1 MNYWTFTVTSHKSDG
16 REFTAEEVLKQ
27 RTEDEFWGLGEKTP
41 NRKNVEQGD
50 RIVFYVGNPL
60 KSFAA
65 SATLATGAFK
75 LSKEEQDKL
84 SHGTQYYRTPYG
96 VRLQDIRV
104 WSERKPVVNLLSDL
118 DFIENKEFWGS
129 YFQGGIRGIGE
140 ADFERIIGSI
150 GPTLSRNPVENIES
164 TAEFAL
170 ETHLEE
176 FLDRN
181 WESIDFGL
189 PLKKYDVEGQSG
201 RQFPAGP
208 WSIDFLCVDNKSGDF
223 VVIELKKGQT
233 SDATVGQIARYMS
246 YVKKN
251 LAKPEQCVQGVI
263 VAKDVDD
270 ALRYAIEAV
279 PNVRVMTYRVDF
291 KLRLLN

>member
-1 MNYWTFTVTSHKSDG
+1 MNYWIFTVTSHKSDG
-16 REFTAEEVLKQ
+16 REFTAEEILKQ
-27 RTEDEFWGLGEKTP
+27 RIEDEFWGLGEKTP
-41 NRKNVEQGD
+41 NRKNLEQGD

-65 SATLATGAFK
+65 SATLAARAFK
-75 LSKEEQDKL
+75 LSKEEQDAL
-84 SHGTQYYRTPYG
+84 SHGTQFYRAQYG

-104 WSERKPVVNLLSDL
+104 WNERKPVLNLLPDL
-118 DFIENKEFWGS
+118 DFIENKEFWGT
-129 YFQGGIRGIGE
+129 YFQGGIRGISDR
-140 ADFERIIGSI
+140 DFERIIGFA
-150 GPTLSRNPVENIES
+150 GPPQSRKSSENIES

-181 WESIDFGL
+181 WGSIDFGL

-208 WSIDFLCVDNKSGDF
+208 WSIDFLCVDGKSGDF
-223 VVIELKKGQT
+223 VVIELKRGQT
-233 SDATVGQIARYMS
+233 SDATVGQTLRYMS

-251 LAKPEQCVQGVI
+251 LAKPEQGVQGVI

-291 KLRLLN
+291 KLRLLD

>member
-1 MNYWTFTVTSHKSDG
+1 MNYWIFIVTTQGFDG
-16 REFTAEEVLKQ
+16 REFAAEEVLQQ
-27 RTEDEFWGLGEKTP
+27 RLQDEFWGLGEKTP
-41 NRKNVEQGD
+41 NRKNLEQGD
-50 RIVFYVGNPL
+50 RIVFYVGNPV

-65 SATLATGAFK
+65 AATLATGAFK
-75 LSKEEQDKL
+75 PSKEEQDGL
-84 SHGTQYYRTPYG
+84 SHGTEFYRPPYG
-96 VRLQDIRV
+96 VRLKDIHV
-104 WSERKPVVNLLSDL
+104 WEEKKPVADLCPKL
-118 DFIENKEFWGS
+118 DFIENKEFWGT

-140 ADFERIIGSI
+140 KDFERINGAAR
-150 GPTLSRNPVENIES
+150 PTQAGNTFENIES

-189 PLKKYDVEGQSG
+189 ALKKYEVEGQG
-201 RQFPAGP
+201 ARQFPAGP

-233 SDATVGQIARYMS
+233 SDATVGQLLRYMS
-246 YVKKN
+246 YVKKH
-251 LAKPEQCVQGVI
+251 LAKPEQRVQGVI
-263 VAKDVDD
+263 VAKAADE
-270 ALRYAIEAV
+270 ALRYAVEAL

-291 KLRLLN
+291 KLHPLE